1 MVPVRGW
8 GAGKGHRSARCWKT
22 WKTGLGNPDTNG
34 EFNSLVSCVLTTSL
48 VSWGTKGESHL
59 PCTLS
64 VRALSFCWGADG
76 SLNLQTQ
83 LLTTRAGPREAWSA
97 AGKPGQGRDQQAAGP
112 RGAPNS
118 GSGSAR
124 PRQSGVCEAGV
135 ARESARSEHLVL
147 GFISPLADP
156 GADDPGRAGGPV
168 KTVTTQEARG
178 LRCESYSCEAPPT
191 PPSRNSPL
199 VVTRAAR
206 RCAGRAWA
214 CALPGAL
221 GGAMGSGEQRPR
233 PPFNLAAGAGL
244 AGPPGACGLPSSV
257 PALAA
262 APLPGHCSVPA
273 STLACPPPTTTRR
286 PFSGAPGVLTPDS
299 RISLRSTRPP
309 LQRRTAPPLQAPRD
323 PLVAPACLLHSALP
337 WPRGLTASAL
347 CSARPDPGLVSM
359 RALAPRTHGT
369 QGQDTSTHT
378 QHTNTRRQQTRL
390 THTEP
395 TQHMLHAA
403 NQRADARHLQT
414 HTPKDASPAM
424 HTNTHQHTQTTAS
437 EHGQC
442 DTQHTSRY
450 DQTPNRTRPTR
461 AAQSAAV
468 KPAPTATLTLRPL
481 TEANE
486 RPRGHPAAGV
496 RR

>member
-135 ARESARSEHLVL
+135 ARESARLEHLVL

-262 APLPGHCSVPA
+262 APLPGHCSGPCKHLSLPPA
-273 STLACPPPTTTRR
+273 HDHRASILRSARSFNSRLSNFPSLHATPPPAAHST
-286 PFSGAPGVLTPDS
+286 PAPGPAGPS
-299 RISLRSTRPP
+299 RRTRLPPPQRPP
-309 LQRRTAPPLQAPRD
+309 VASRAHSFCSLQR
-323 PLVAPACLLHSALP
+323 
-337 WPRGLTASAL
+337 
-347 CSARPDPGLVSM
+347 
-359 RALAPRTHGT
+359 
-369 QGQDTSTHT
+369 
-378 QHTNTRRQQTRL
+378 
-390 THTEP
+390 
-395 TQHMLHAA
+395 
-403 NQRADARHLQT
+403 
-414 HTPKDASPAM
+414 
-424 HTNTHQHTQTTAS
+424 
-437 EHGQC
+437 
-442 DTQHTSRY
+442 
-450 DQTPNRTRPTR
+450 
-461 AAQSAAV
+461 
-468 KPAPTATLTLRPL
+468 
-481 TEANE
+481 EA
-486 RPRGHPAAGV
+486 
-496 RR
+496 